1 MPASWTKDGVQS
13 AVTTDASQNT
23 TITGDLTVSGTFA
36 PTTLTVD
43 TDTLHVDSVNNRVG
57 VGTTSPDSTL
67 HVDGNTRV
75 TALTIGG
82 TTSTAQITLYQSGTT
97 DDGQDGVV
105 LGPVRS
111 GHTSSNSHSLFL
123 QSAWSSGGD
132 TINRWNVWSLRALQ
146 IGDNDSGA
154 TLDFI
159 NEANATANQPDAD
172 ATNAETVLSLTKSG
186 GFTLKDTSASSSSA
200 GPSIR
205 LSVDDGAVM
214 ASGHRLGV
222 IEFAG
227 AEDASSTI
235 TVGARIEAV
244 TDNTWSASENGA
256 NLNFY
261 TTDGNASQSQHMTIL
276 AAGNVG
282 MGVADPAA
290 KLEVFSTTE
299 QVRLSYD
306 GNDYASFTV
315 AANGVTTIA
324 TNDNDGT
331 SGHLVLNPDGNVGI
345 GTSSPDL
352 SLHIHSGDSH
362 NAMKLDCDNGFNSGI
377 QFAENDTMSWTVFN
391 QGADGYFRILDAG
404 SDDGVQMAQGG
415 AAFSDASDE
424 RIKENITTITNAL
437 SKVNSIKGV
446 NYTYKYGSDSYK
458 ARKRVGLIAQDVL
471 AVLPEVIDGADKTFQ
486 VVNDTELGRDRA
498 EGWMSLQYGRVTAL
512 LVEAIKELSA
522 KVTALESA

>member
-146 IGDNDSGA
+146 PGDNDSGA

-299 QVRLSYD
+299 QLRLSYD
-306 GNDYASFTV
+306 SDSFASFTV
-315 AANGVTTIA
+315 ADSSNLTIA
-324 TNDNDGT
+324 TGESGVITISDTTTFSSGSAAIEGDTSSLTLHATGSGDKDSSILFKNETANKWVIKNEGADNRLSVYDYSDTSEASHIDPGDNDW
-331 SGHLVLNPDGNVGI
+331 
-345 GTSSPDL
+345 
-352 SLHIHSGDSH
+352 
-362 NAMKLDCDNGFNSGI
+362 
-377 QFAENDTMSWTVFN
+377 Q
-391 QGADGYFRILDAG
+391 AG
-404 SDDGVQMAQGG
+404 SD
-415 AAFSDASDE
+415 S
-424 RIKENITTITNAL
+424 RIKKDVANIDSTL
-437 SKVNSIKGV
+437 SLINNLRPVTWKR
-446 NYTYKYGSDSYK
+446 KYGKLDRTYP
-458 ARKRVGLIAQDVL
+458 GLIAQ
-471 AVLPEVIDGADKTFQ
+471 EVKLHFPLVVGGTEDSFKEITLDDG
-486 VVNDTELGRDRA
+486 
-498 EGWMSLQYGRVTAL
+498 SVTSTGGL
-512 LVEAIKELSA
+512 SIGYSNFVPYLIKAIQELSA

>member
-331 SGHLVLNPDGNVGI
+331 SGHLVLNP
-345 GTSSPDL
+345 
-352 SLHIHSGDSH
+352 
-362 NAMKLDCDNGFNSGI
+362 
-377 QFAENDTMSWTVFN
+377 
-391 QGADGYFRILDAG
+391 
-404 SDDGVQMAQGG
+404 
-415 AAFSDASDE
+415 
-424 RIKENITTITNAL
+424 
-437 SKVNSIKGV
+437 
-446 NYTYKYGSDSYK
+446 
-458 ARKRVGLIAQDVL
+458 
-471 AVLPEVIDGADKTFQ
+471 
-486 VVNDTELGRDRA
+486 
-498 EGWMSLQYGRVTAL
+498 
-512 LVEAIKELSA
+512 
-522 KVTALESA
+522 

>member
-1 MPASWTKDGVQS
+1 MSNPNLRLNRLN
-13 AVTTDASQNT
+13 NT
-23 TITGDLTVSGTFA
+23 IRKKGESGAQIYEKNKKTVVLSSDRNIIF
-36 PTTLTVD
+36 D
-43 TDTLHVDSVNNRVG
+43 TDGGQLSIQ
-57 VGTTSPDSTL
+57 
-67 HVDGNTRV
+67 DGGYPHFLFDCDA
-75 TALTIGG
+75 TALTI
-82 TTSTAQITLYQSGTT
+82 Y
-97 DDGQDGVV
+97 DD
-105 LGPVRS
+105 
-111 GHTSSNSHSLFL
+111 TNS
-123 QSAWSSGGD
+123 
-132 TINRWNVWSLRALQ
+132 
-146 IGDNDSGA
+146 
-154 TLDFI
+154 
-159 NEANATANQPDAD
+159 
-172 ATNAETVLSLTKSG
+172 
-186 GFTLKDTSASSSSA
+186 
-200 GPSIR
+200 
-205 LSVDDGAVM
+205 DDGA
-214 ASGHRLGV
+214 
-222 IEFAG
+222 
-227 AEDASSTI
+227 TI
-235 TVGARIEAV
+235 
-244 TDNTWSASENGA
+244 
-256 NLNFY
+256 
-261 TTDGNASQSQHMTIL
+261 
-276 AAGNVG
+276 
-282 MGVADPAA
+282 
-290 KLEVFSTTE
+290 
-299 QVRLSYD
+299 
-306 GNDYASFTV
+306 TV

-362 NAMKLDCDNGFNSGI
+362 NTMKLDCGEGWNSGI